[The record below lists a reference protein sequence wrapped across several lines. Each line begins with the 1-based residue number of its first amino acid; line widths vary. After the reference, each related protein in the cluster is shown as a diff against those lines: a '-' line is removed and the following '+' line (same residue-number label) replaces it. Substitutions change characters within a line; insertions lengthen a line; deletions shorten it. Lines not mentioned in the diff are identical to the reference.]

1 MITIDGRHV
10 DVLMFA
16 ALANNVD
23 PEISERFI
31 NKSNRLISPV
41 RKIIVAYVENIFVDH
56 KDIQTSIIQL
66 YKDF

>member
-1 MITIDGRHV
+1 M
-10 DVLMFA
+10 LMFA